1 LFKTLL
7 WIPNA
12 KEELLMKPDEVIRKI
27 QEDMEKKA
35 KELDQDVTQAEE
47 AKGKLPEAES
57 GGLLEQKAHG
67 LRGPTGKEAGGRRED
82 ATISPGGAPSRATP
96 PDRSSTSP

>member
-1 LFKTLL
+1 
-7 WIPNA
+7 
-12 KEELLMKPDEVIRKI
+12 MKQDEGIRKI
-27 QEDMEKKA
+27 QEDMEKKVE
-35 KELDQDVTQAEE
+35 ELDQEVTRAEE

-67 LRGPTGKEAGGRRED
+67 LRGSTGKEVGEPHEGS
-82 ATISPGGAPSRATP
+82 TTSPAGAPSRATP